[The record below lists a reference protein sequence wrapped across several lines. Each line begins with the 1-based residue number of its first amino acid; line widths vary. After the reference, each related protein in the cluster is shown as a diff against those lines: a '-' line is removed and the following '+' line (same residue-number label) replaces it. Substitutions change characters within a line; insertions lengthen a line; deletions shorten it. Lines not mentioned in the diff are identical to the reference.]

1 LNNNNNINYLNKDII
16 NLNNNDKF
24 GGNSIDENRNIQ
36 DIKIDNVNINLNKM
50 SDINQSIR
58 NNNSFNINNLL

>member
-1 LNNNNNINYLNKDII
+1 MNNNNNINYLNKDII